1 MKTKIKQDY
10 DKEYDSLCINFG
22 GNVKHSREFTNINVI
37 FDFNDKDEIVGFEI
51 EDFME
56 AVKKSDKKIDK
67 IFKLRNKIF
76 KLKKIEGKRK

>member
-1 MKTKIKQDY
+1 MKTKIYQDY
-10 DKEYDSLCINFG
+10 DKEYDSLFINFG

-56 AVKKSDKKIDK
+56 AVKESDKKIDK

-76 KLKKIEGKRK
+76 KLKKIEGKK